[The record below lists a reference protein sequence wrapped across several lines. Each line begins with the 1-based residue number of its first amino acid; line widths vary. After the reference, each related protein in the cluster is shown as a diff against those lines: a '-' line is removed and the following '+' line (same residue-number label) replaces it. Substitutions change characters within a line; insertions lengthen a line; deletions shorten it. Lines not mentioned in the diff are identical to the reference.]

1 MKKLL
6 ISLLFLPLASM
17 ATGEIAFSAKQMQ
30 TLGIRVAKLSPA
42 GANASNRL
50 PGEIIVP
57 VGQERMVSAPQS
69 GLVSAMHVAVGQQ
82 VRRGQVLAQL
92 SSADLVALQRD
103 YLQGK
108 TQQKLARNMLE
119 RDQDLYREGVI
130 AERRLLSTQSS
141 HEELAVNLEQRRQA
155 LRLAGMGEGTI
166 KRLES
171 HGELASGLT
180 LTAPM
185 DGVVMEQMAAT
196 GQRLEMSAPIYRIAR
211 LNPLWLEI
219 HAPVEVLEYVKAGM
233 GVTIPQFQA
242 SGKIITIIR
251 NINREDQTVHMRAE
265 IINGAEKLSPGQFV
279 EAEIITGTISHQYA
293 VPKSAVVRN
302 AGKTWV
308 FVQTAR
314 GFLPQAVTLVS
325 EQSEHAMISGAFSGN
340 EKVAISGT
348 VAIKAA
354 WMGAS
359 GE

>member
-1 MKKLL
+1 MKF
-6 ISLLFLPLASM
+6 IFSLLLAMPLSLFAADDIPMTSQ
-17 ATGEIAFSAKQMQ
+17 QMQ
-30 TLGIRVAKLSPA
+30 TLGIRTLPLAQAESF
-42 GANASNRL
+42 GSNRL
-50 PGEIIVP
+50 PGEIVVP
-57 VGQERMVSAPQS
+57 VGQERVVSAPQA
-69 GLVSAMHVAVGQQ
+69 GLITALNVAAGQQ
-82 VRRGQVLAQL
+82 VRRGQMLATL
-92 SSADLVALQRD
+92 SSPELVALQRD

-119 RDQDLYREGVI
+119 RDRELYREGII

-155 LRLAGMGEGTI
+155 LRLSGMGEGTI
-166 KRLES
+166 NRLES
-171 HGELASGLT
+171 HGELASGLA

-185 DGVVMEQMAAT
+185 DGVVMEQMAAI
-196 GQRLEMSAPIYRIAR
+196 GQRVEMSAPIYRIAR

-219 HAPVEVLEYVKAGM
+219 HAPVEVLEYVKVGM

-251 NINREDQTVHMRAE
+251 NINREDQTVHLRAE
-265 IINGAEKLSPGQFV
+265 ISSGAEKLSPGQFV
-279 EAEIITGTISHQYA
+279 EAEIVTGKVLNQYA

-308 FVQTAR
+308 FVQTVR

-325 EQSEHAMISGAFSGN
+325 EQTEQAMISGELTGN

-354 WMGAS
+354 WMGAAS
-359 GE
+359 E